1 MQEKRKLRLIYS
13 WHSMD
18 SFKKLRT
25 GIIIYSSRGVDGA
38 CRINVLNK
46 NEAYKMN
53 VWWTKVKSS
62 LSSSNIKTS
71 T

>member
-1 MQEKRKLRLIYS
+1 
-13 WHSMD
+13 MD

-25 GIIIYSSRGVDGA
+25 GIIIYSSRGVDGV
-38 CRINVLNK
+38 CRINVLSK

-53 VWWTKVKSS
+53 VWWTKVKDS